1 MNPARIDPTTWR
13 CRHCGGRE
21 RYKGQGQCIEC
32 QRLRMRVARD
42 GQRRIGPQGVLSVY
56 DRFERYVVRQD
67 GCWSWSGAR
76 DADGY
81 GIVSMQKHRV
91 ARAPRVSWEIHKGP
105 IPSGIFVLHRCDNP
119 PCTNPLHLFLG
130 TPKDNMQDAVRKGRN
145 RITHHKGEKHG
156 RAKVTTEQ
164 VIEIRRRYAA
174 GDVSQTTLAAEFGI
188 TQSACSLIILR
199 KKWKHIPEIKDAL

>member
-1 MNPARIDPTTWR
+1 
-13 CRHCGGRE
+13 
-21 RYKGQGQCIEC
+21 
-32 QRLRMRVARD
+32 
-42 GQRRIGPQGVLSVY
+42 
-56 DRFERYVVRQD
+56 
-67 GCWSWSGAR
+67 
-76 DADGY
+76 
-81 GIVSMQKHRV
+81 
-91 ARAPRVSWEIHKGP
+91 
-105 IPSGIFVLHRCDNP
+105 
-119 PCTNPLHLFLG
+119 
-130 TPKDNMQDAVRKGRN
+130 MQDAVRKGRN